1 LRKFVLALLAGPVL
15 LIVYIDAVLRRSALV
30 RTGAALGLGAVIAF
44 GVISVVRPSTTTA
57 AGSSEIVPLPQ
68 AAFQSTVKTGV
79 AVDAPI
85 TITFSSP
92 MSARSVASAL
102 AVEPATPIG
111 LEWDET
117 FTALTINPLGHWNP
131 GAYHTITVQSGALA
145 QTGRPL
151 TTAVRSSFLTR
162 APSTAVIAAS
172 ESIGSRV
179 ATDTSF
185 TISFDRPITASSLAG
200 GVRLDPAVPGSL
212 TPTASLDDVEQY
224 TFRPSTDLA
233 ADTSYRLTV
242 DGVLDEDGVALG
254 MTTLE
259 VTTVEAPAVV
269 RFRPRADTKDVERDV
284 AISVR
289 FTRKMDRETTKS
301 AFKVTADGTALTG
314 RISFAEGDKVLVFE
328 PDELLPYDS
337 KIVATV
343 AATARSSQGTALAED
358 GRATFQT
365 KAKPK
370 PKPKAPAP
378 TSKPKPPTSTGG
390 GSVGSGSWASVERYY
405 LKLMNCTRT
414 GGWVTSTGSC
424 SSPGGRNVAP
434 LQLSSGISTK
444 VARPYAKL
452 LATRNLC
459 SHFVG
464 GNPGD
469 RLRRAGYTNYT
480 WAENL
485 GCRSGNPTSAVLA
498 SHRFFQSEKSYNG
511 GHYVN
516 LMNSKYDRV
525 GIGVWVSS
533 GRVRLVVDFYHP

>member
-1 LRKFVLALLAGPVL
+1 
-15 LIVYIDAVLRRSALV
+15 
-30 RTGAALGLGAVIAF
+30 
-44 GVISVVRPSTTTA
+44 
-57 AGSSEIVPLPQ
+57 
-68 AAFQSTVKTGV
+68 
-79 AVDAPI
+79 
-85 TITFSSP
+85 
-92 MSARSVASAL
+92 
-102 AVEPATPIG
+102 
-111 LEWDET
+111 
-117 FTALTINPLGHWNP
+117 
-131 GAYHTITVQSGALA
+131 
-145 QTGRPL
+145 
-151 TTAVRSSFLTR
+151 
-162 APSTAVIAAS
+162 
-172 ESIGSRV
+172 
-179 ATDTSF
+179 
-185 TISFDRPITASSLAG
+185 
-200 GVRLDPAVPGSL
+200 
-212 TPTASLDDVEQY
+212 
-224 TFRPSTDLA
+224 
-233 ADTSYRLTV
+233 
-242 DGVLDEDGVALG
+242 

-259 VTTVEAPAVV
+259 VTTLEAPAVV

-414 GGWVTSTGSC
+414 GGWVTSTGAC

-434 LQLSSGISTK
+434 LKLSSGISAK